1 MRFSSL
7 TDWLAWQETLH
18 PTTIDLGL
26 GRVQATLQALDWRR
40 PACPVVTVAGT
51 NGKGSTVAL
60 LASILGAAGYR
71 VGTFTSPHLVRY
83 NERITIAGQYASN
96 TSLMH
101 AFERID
107 AARQGTTLTF
117 FEFNTLAALLLFETA
132 GLDAIVL
139 EVGMGGRLD
148 AVNVVDADV
157 AVISSIGLD
166 HCDWLGRDLDAIGAE
181 KAGVLRQ
188 ARPAIFGAR
197 QMPDS
202 IARIARELGSDL
214 RRLGV
219 DFDWQ
224 RNAGTWDWHDR
235 DVRHNTLP
243 LPALRGDIQLDNAA
257 SALAALA
264 ILADRLPVSRGAIER
279 GLTRVSLPGRFQVI
293 ARNGTEW
300 ILDVAHNSDAA
311 VTLSG
316 RLGELPARSPTIAVL
331 GVLAD
336 KDWRAIAESL
346 AGRFEGWI
354 TAGLSGPRALS
365 PHALAEGLRAMGLHV
380 LAECTDVA
388 TACARA
394 REIAPKG
401 RIVVFGSFLTV
412 GPALQ
417 WLGAL

>member
-18 PTTIDLGL
+18 PTAIDLGL
-26 GRVQATLQALDWRR
+26 ERVRATLQALNWRR
-40 PACPVVTVAGT
+40 PACPVITVAGT

-60 LASILGAAGYR
+60 LASMLGAAGYR
-71 VGTFTSPHLVRY
+71 VGTFTSPHVIRY
-83 NERITIAGQYASN
+83 NERITIAGQHASS
-96 TSLMH
+96 TSLMQ

-107 AARQGTTLTF
+107 TARQDATLTF

-148 AVNVVDADV
+148 AVNIVDADV
-157 AVISSIGLD
+157 AIISSIGLD

-181 KAGVLRQ
+181 KAGILRSR
-188 ARPAIFGAR
+188 RPAIFGAR
-197 QMPDS
+197 QMPGS
-202 IARIARELGSDL
+202 IARIAAELGSDL
-214 RRLGV
+214 RQLGV
-219 DFDWQ
+219 DFDWR
-224 RNAGTWDWHDR
+224 RNGNTWDWRNR
-235 DVRHNTLP
+235 DMRHSALP

-264 ILADRLPVSRGAIER
+264 ALSDRLPVSRAAIER
-279 GLTRVSLPGRFQVI
+279 GLAAVSLPGRFQVI
-293 ARNGTEW
+293 SAAGVEW
-300 ILDVAHNSDAA
+300 ILDVAHNPDAA

-316 RLGELPARSPTIAVL
+316 KLAELPARTPTIAVL

-336 KDWRAIAESL
+336 KDWRTIAGEL

-354 TAGLSGPRALS
+354 TAGLPGPRALS
-365 PHALAEGLRAMGLHV
+365 PHALAEGLRAMGMHV
-380 LAECTDVA
+380 LAECDDVA

-394 REIAPKG
+394 RQIAPAG